1 MVCQKKSYEELAF
14 IFYFVGLAT
23 YIVLMICWINYSE
36 NPNLRRFAWGCSGG
50 AITGAQ
56 NFLKDSLTIFKS
68 IDPQHKPPLLLYPL
82 ILLAGTTAF
91 VGLLLLT
98 ACMKRYDA
106 TYSAAAFVGSF
117 VVSASVMAAVHYNTF
132 AQLDGIVNLI
142 LYPSGI
148 IMLMFGVY
156 LLVRE
161 SNASGE
167 ETASANQRRHI
178 DSSNEDID
186 SDSEV
191 RIRKYGIVVGH
202 RSPTNVISYPIHIT
216 KKDVFSYSDVQDQ

>member
-1 MVCQKKSYEELAF
+1 M
-14 IFYFVGLAT
+14 GLAT
-23 YIVLMICWINYSE
+23 YVVLMIYWINYSE
-36 NPNLRRFAWGCSGG
+36 NSNLRRFAWGCSGG

-56 NFLKDSLTIFKS
+56 NFLKDSLTIFKA
-68 IDPQHKPPLLLYPL
+68 IDPQQKPPILLYPL
-82 ILLAGTTAF
+82 ILLAAITAF

-148 IMLMFGVY
+148 IVLMFGVF

-161 SNASGE
+161 SNGSGE
-167 ETASANQRRHI
+167 ETESANQGRHL
-178 DSSNEDID
+178 DSSNEEID
-186 SDSEV
+186 FDSEV
-191 RIRKYGIVVGH
+191 RILRYGMAVDH
-202 RSPTNVISYPIHIT
+202 RMLTNIISSPTHIT